1 MTMTQPDPLQPDP
14 THPDPAALDR
24 LLALATPAER
34 TEITALLAADARA
47 VPWRPQPGA
56 QMQALESD
64 ADITGYGGAAGGGK
78 SDLVAG
84 LALTRHRRSLVL
96 RREKAQTEGIVQRL
110 GEILGS
116 TRGYSSQKSVWRLEA
131 SQGDRLIEFGGLDGP
146 HDHHKWQGR
155 AHDLIAYDEV
165 TEMRE
170 AQVRFTM
177 GWARTSDP
185 AQRARVLMTFNPPTT
200 AEGRWVLDFFAPW
213 LDPKH
218 PHPAEPGELRWF
230 TTIRGRDV
238 EVPRADRFVLFNHK
252 PLHDFDPAEFGAEKI
267 ITPRSRTF
275 VPSRVTDN
283 FFYMRTGYVD
293 TLQAMPE
300 PLRSQ
305 MLDGDFA
312 AGVEDSDWQVIPTAW
327 IDAAMARWSHRE
339 WVPEM
344 DSMGVDVAVGGRDA
358 FVISCRHGNWFAP
371 LIRVPGREIPQDAGG
386 PITAGHVI
394 RHRRDRAVVH
404 VDVIGWG
411 LTTANFLTENGV
423 QTIAV
428 NAASASGSG
437 TADGRLKFV
446 NVRAEMVWRLREA
459 LDPQGSEP
467 VALPN
472 DPALRAD
479 LAAYQWSATAR
490 GILVRSKDEMKTLL
504 GRSPD
509 AGDAVC
515 LANFRSM
522 KIDMWEDIRRERR
535 RSEEEED
542 IYRELRGESAEDLY
556 RDLRDY

>member
-1 MTMTQPDPLQPDP
+1 MIP
-14 THPDPAALDR
+14 TDPAALDG
-24 LLALATPAER
+24 LLARATPKERAE
-34 TEITALLAADARA
+34 IAALLAADARA
-47 VPWRPQPGA
+47 CPWRPQPGA
-56 QMQALESD
+56 QMRALENA

-84 LALTRHRRSLVL
+84 LALTRHRRSLIL
-96 RREKAQTEGIVQRL
+96 RREKAQTDGIVQRI

-116 TRGYSSQKSVWRLEA
+116 TKGYAAQKSVWRVPA
-131 SQGDRLIEFGGLDGP
+131 PDGGRLIEFGGLDNPG
-146 HDHHKWQGR
+146 DHHKWQGR

-185 AQRARVLMTFNPPTT
+185 GQRARVLMTFNPPTS
-200 AEGRWVLDFFAPW
+200 AEGRWVLDFFGPW
-213 LDPKH
+213 LDRNH
-218 PHPAEPGELRWF
+218 SNPADPGELRWF

-238 EVPRADRFVLFNHK
+238 EVPRADPFVIFRHQ
-252 PLHDFDPAEFGAEKI
+252 PLYDFDPADFGTEKI

-283 FFYMRTGYVD
+283 FFYLRTGYID

-305 MLDGDFA
+305 MLNGDFA
-312 AGVEDSDWQVIPTAW
+312 AGVEDDDWQVVPTAW
-327 IDAAMARWSHRE
+327 IDAAMARWRPCDS
-339 WVPEM
+339 PGDPLPAM
-344 DSMGVDVAVGGRDA
+344 DSMGVDVAVGGRDS
-358 FVISCRHGNWFAP
+358 FVIACRHGGWFAP
-371 LIRVPGREIPQDAGG
+371 LIRIPGREIPQEAGG
-386 PITAGHVI
+386 PVTAGHVI

-423 QTIAV
+423 QTVAV
-428 NAASASGSG
+428 NAAAGSATG
-437 TADGRLKFV
+437 TADGRLKFA
-446 NVRAEMVWRLREA
+446 NMRAEMVWRLREA
-459 LDPQGSEP
+459 LDPQGADP
-467 VALPN
+467 VALP
-472 DPALRAD
+472 DDATLRAD
-479 LAAYQWSATAR
+479 LAAYHWSVTAR
-490 GILVRSKDEMKTLL
+490 GILVRSKDEMKALL

-522 KIDMWEDIRRERR
+522 KLEVWEDLRRNWRGA
-535 RSEEEED
+535 EE
-542 IYRELRGESAEDLY
+542 LAEDLY
-556 RDLRDY
+556 RDLR